1 MKTSASVSEYREL
14 ETRILAALRADL
26 REEEFA
32 ALALEAHAFQKRWNT
47 TYANFCATRPPAAHW
62 REIPAVPQS
71 AFKTARLACFPPVP
85 VGEAVSFPYS
95 DGGAARTPVTFHT
108 SGTTGESRGEHHF
121 IDTRLY
127 DAAILHGW
135 DMLAQRRA
143 GAAILLAPLDTDAPH
158 SSLSHMLRVLA
169 RDRTGGP
176 IFPVVDAHG
185 ALDTE
190 RFRAAMAACFAM
202 RHPVALLGTAL
213 AFLNLSDQLGDVCFS
228 RRRGTFALE
237 TGGYKGSGRDVRKA
251 ELYQRIGGMFDL
263 KPDSII
269 NEYGMTELSSQFYT
283 RGLGGVHEGP
293 PWVRAVV
300 VDPET
305 GGEAAV
311 GETGVLRIFD
321 LANLG
326 SVLAVETQDLAVRR
340 ERGFELLGRDPAAL
354 PRGCSRAADER
365 MRG

>member
-1 MKTSASVSEYREL
+1 MKNSACVIEYREL

-47 TYANFCATRPPAAHW
+47 PCAKFCATRPPATHW

-71 AFKTARLACFPPVP
+71 AFKSARLSVAPP
-85 VGEAVSFPYS
+85 EEIT
-95 DGGAARTPVTFHT
+95 RTFRT
-108 SGTTGESRGEHHF
+108 SGTTGETRGEHQF

-127 DAAILHGW
+127 DAAVLRGWERLGLPRLPLVILTP
-135 DMLAQRRA
+135 DPRS
-143 GAAILLAPLDTDAPH
+143 APH
-158 SSLSHMLRVLA
+158 SSLSHMMATLA
-169 RDRTGGP
+169 AVRAPGPPFYIDQSGGLDRAILPMLWQAESTG
-176 IFPVVDAHG
+176 
-185 ALDTE
+185 T
-190 RFRAAMAACFAM
+190 
-202 RHPVALLGTAL
+202 PVALLGTAL
-213 AFLNLSDQLGDVCFS
+213 AFLHLFDNEDCRHFRLPAGSY
-228 RRRGTFALE
+228 ALE
-237 TGGYKGSGRDVRKA
+237 TGGYKGSGREIPKA
-251 ELYQRIGGMFDL
+251 ELYGTFGEHLGIPAD
-263 KPDSII
+263 DVI

-293 PWVRAVV
+293 PWLRAVV
-300 VDPET
+300 IDPET

-365 MRG
+365 MRA